1 MVPHDLVADV
11 QLLCLDA
18 GNTVIFLDHGR
29 LADSLGAR
37 GFSATAAQLVAAEGS
52 AKHAQETGTMVDIE
66 WPESAAPGAHAWGQ
80 MLATM
85 AHAVGVPHE
94 SLPELLG
101 HLWREHMELN
111 FWSLVPAGLKAAVA
125 RARQADVPVA
135 IVSNS
140 EGQLDALFARVGLAG
155 AFDLV
160 VDSGVLGIAKP
171 DPRIFAHTL
180 EHFGVGPGQAL
191 HLGDSI
197 ATDVDGGRAGGLRVA
212 LVDPFGHSA
221 GRATDVPRVEGV
233 VAVVDAI
240 LAAR

>member
-1 MVPHDLVADV
+1 MVPPELVADV

-29 LADSLGAR
+29 LADSLEAH
-37 GFSATAAQLVAAEGS
+37 GFSTTAAELVVAEGL
-52 AKHAQETGTMVDIE
+52 AKHAQETDGMVDVA
-66 WPESAAPGAHAWGQ
+66 WPESVAPGAHAWGQ
-80 MLATM
+80 MVGTM
-85 AHAVGVPHE
+85 ADRVGVPRE
-94 SLPELLG
+94 SIGGLLG
-101 HLWREHMELN
+101 HLWRAHMELN
-111 FWSLVPAGLKAAVA
+111 FWSLVPPGLKDAVA
-125 RARQADVPVA
+125 RARAADLPVA

-140 EGQLDALFARVGLAG
+140 EGQLNALFARVGLAG

-180 EHFGVGPGQAL
+180 GHFGVRAEQAL

-197 ATDVDGGRAGGLRVA
+197 ATDVDGGRAAGVRVA
-212 LVDPFGHSA
+212 LVDPHGHSE
-221 GRATDVPRVEGV
+221 GRATDVPRVDGV